1 MNSRGNSSGNGDSMI
16 KSGLGMG
23 STRDSRAQEAIRMKD
38 EQLRILTDQ
47 NSHLLKSLDQ
57 VEEEANTMQ
66 LEKLAIEEEDRKLR
80 DQNFEL
86 QSKARAADAA
96 MRKAQAEMADKDKQ
110 LKIMT
115 DQNSE
120 LLRLL
125 ETEESQ
131 TAKLEKEGSS
141 LRADLEGLRSKCIA
155 AYSQRLKRTKR
166 WLRGL
171 LERDN
176 SGPRNFDYFVR
187 RWNNLEVRMRR

>member
-1 MNSRGNSSGNGDSMI
+1 MNVSGSSMNMNSRGSSRNNDSMI

-66 LEKLAIEEEDRKLR
+66 LEKLAVEEEDRKLR

-141 LRADLEGLRSKCIA
+141 LRADLEGLRSK
-155 AYSQRLKRTKR
+155 
-166 WLRGL
+166 
-171 LERDN
+171 
-176 SGPRNFDYFVR
+176 
-187 RWNNLEVRMRR
+187 